1 MTLPTAYRRLWWAT
15 GIDNL
20 GTGAFTAA
28 VPLLT
33 VTVTHDPRLVS
44 LVSAAAYL
52 PWLLLSL
59 PAGALADR
67 LDRAALMWRAQAGQA
82 ALVAVTAVL
91 AACDAAGVPVLVV
104 TAFGIGAGDVVFGTA
119 AQAIL
124 PDLVAQPLLPR
135 ANGRQQAV
143 TTITEQFA
151 GPPLGSLLFGVAA
164 ALPFALDAVSFA
176 LSAVLVA
183 TLPRRT
189 HVVRTRSA
197 VREGLSWLLRH
208 RLLRTLAILVG
219 VNTFCG
225 QLAFATLVLLA
236 TEVVHLDA
244 RGYGLLLAGAALGS
258 VLGGLVNARIVARIG
273 ARAALLAAL
282 AANVGAF
289 AGAGLSRDPVVLGG
303 FLAVTGFV
311 TTLWNIVT
319 IGLRQQ
325 LVPAALLGRVTSA
338 YRLLGWGLI
347 PVGTLAGGLVAHQL
361 GLRAPYLVAAAVRGI
376 ALLAVLPV
384 LVRSLRSPEWTY
396 AGQRRV

>member
-1 MTLPTAYRRLWWAT
+1 MTLPQAYRRLWWAT
-15 GIDNL
+15 GVDHL

-67 LDRAALMWRAQAGQA
+67 HDRAALMWRAQAVQA
-82 ALVAVTAVL
+82 VLVAVTAVL
-91 AACDAAGVPVLVV
+91 AAGGAAGVPVLVV
-104 TAFGIGAGDVVFGTA
+104 TAFGLGAGEVVFTMA

-143 TTITEQFA
+143 TTVSEQFA
-151 GPPLGSLLFGVAA
+151 GPPLGSLLFGVTA

-197 VREGLSWLLRH
+197 VREGLSWLWRH

-244 RGYGLLLAGAALGS
+244 GGYGLLLAGAALGS
-258 VLGGLVNARIVARIG
+258 VLGGLVNARVVARIG
-273 ARAALLAAL
+273 ARAALLTAL

-289 AGAGLSRDPVVLGG
+289 AGVGLSRDPVVLGG

-319 IGLRQQ
+319 VGLRQQ

-384 LVRSLRSPEWTY
+384 LISPLWTD
-396 AGQRRV
+396 QRRV

>member
-1 MTLPTAYRRLWWAT
+1 MTLPKAFRRLWWAA
-15 GIDNL
+15 GVDNL

-52 PWLLLSL
+52 PWLVLSL

-67 LDRAALMWRAQAGQA
+67 HDRAGLMWRAQAVQA

-91 AACDAAGVPVLVV
+91 AACGAAGVPILVV
-104 TAFGIGAGDVVFGTA
+104 TAFGLGAGEVVFTTA

-124 PDLVAQPLLPR
+124 PDLVAPALLPR

-143 TTITEQFA
+143 TTVTEQFA
-151 GPPLGSLLFGVAA
+151 GPPLGGLLFGVAA

-176 LSAVLVA
+176 FSAVLVA
-183 TLPRRT
+183 KLPRRA
-189 HVVRTRSA
+189 HVVRTRA
-197 VREGLSWLLRH
+197 GVREGLRWLWRH

-225 QLAFATLVLLA
+225 RLAAATLVLLA
-236 TEVVHLDA
+236 TQVVHLDA

-258 VLGGLVNARIVARIG
+258 VLGGLVNARVVNRIG
-273 ARAALLAAL
+273 ARAALLASL
-282 AANVGAF
+282 AGNVGAF
-289 AGAGLSRDPVVLGG
+289 AGVGLSRDPVVLGG

-319 IGLRQQ
+319 VGLRQQ
-325 LVPAALLGRVTSA
+325 FVPAELLGRVTSA

-347 PVGTLAGGLVAHQL
+347 PVGTLAGGLVAQQL
-361 GLRAPYLVAAAVRGI
+361 GPRAPYLVAAVVRGV
-376 ALLAVLPV
+376 ALVVALPV
-384 LVRSLRSPEWTY
+384 LVGPLWTR
-396 AGQRRV
+396 QRRV